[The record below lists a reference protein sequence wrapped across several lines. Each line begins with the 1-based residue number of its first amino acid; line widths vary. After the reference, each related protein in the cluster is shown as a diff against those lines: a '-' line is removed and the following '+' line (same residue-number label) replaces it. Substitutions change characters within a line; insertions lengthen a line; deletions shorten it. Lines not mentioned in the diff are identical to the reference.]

1 MITEI
6 SFYKYLIINLLVILL
21 KGVEKYLPGTI
32 LHVARAE

>member
-1 MITEI
+1 MQKKKQRQT
-6 SFYKYLIINLLVILL
+6 LI

>member
-1 MITEI
+1 M
-6 SFYKYLIINLLVILL
+6 FKKLLI